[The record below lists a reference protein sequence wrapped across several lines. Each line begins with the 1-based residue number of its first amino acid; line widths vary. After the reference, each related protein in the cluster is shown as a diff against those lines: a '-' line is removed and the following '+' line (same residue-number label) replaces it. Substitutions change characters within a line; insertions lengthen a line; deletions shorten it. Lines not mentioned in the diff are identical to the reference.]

1 MARSGGEMC
10 GKRVSR
16 TQMQSG
22 SCRESGSSGRYREE
36 SLVKVLARKA
46 VSQVARGPGGSA
58 VTKGF
63 VRFLKVVDAREWG
76 VVMSIGFGLVS
87 GE

>member
-1 MARSGGEMC
+1 M
-10 GKRVSR
+10 
-16 TQMQSG
+16 
-22 SCRESGSSGRYREE
+22 
-36 SLVKVLARKA
+36 KVLARKA